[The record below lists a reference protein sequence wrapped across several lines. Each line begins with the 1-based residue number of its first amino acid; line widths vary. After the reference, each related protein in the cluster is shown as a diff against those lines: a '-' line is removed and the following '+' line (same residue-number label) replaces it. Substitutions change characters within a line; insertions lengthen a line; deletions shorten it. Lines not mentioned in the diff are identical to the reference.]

1 MREEIKK
8 LIDNVNHVI
17 RGKEDKVKLIITA
30 LLAGGNILI
39 EDVPGVGKT
48 TMAKALAMSIGG
60 IFSRIQFTPD
70 LLPADILGGSV
81 YNPKEGSFVF
91 RKGPIFSNIIL
102 ADEINRASPRTQS
115 SLLEAMNEKQ
125 VSLDSKTYKLDPP
138 FLVIA
143 TQNPVEY
150 HGTYPLP
157 EAQLDRFAVRIEMGY
172 PDAQYEAAIILERE
186 KKDPLLDLKQVIS
199 CPDIVKIQDEIKKVK
214 VEESIVQY
222 IIKISAAT
230 RADSR
235 VKLGVSTRGALMLFM
250 CARAKAYI
258 EGRGY
263 TIPEDV
269 KEMAMPVLPHRLVLN
284 TKARYSGVK
293 KENIISEILS
303 NTEIPV

>member
-1 MREEIKK
+1 
-8 LIDNVNHVI
+8 VI
-17 RGKEDKVKLIITA
+17 RGKEDKVKLIVTA

-60 IFSRIQFTPD
+60 VFSRIQFTPD

-138 FLVIA
+138 FLVVA

-172 PDAQYEAAIILERE
+172 PDTQYEAAIILERE
-186 KKDPLLDLKQVIS
+186 KEDPLLDLRQVIS
-199 CPDIVKIQDEIKKVK
+199 CADIVKIQNEVKKVK

-222 IIKISAAT
+222 IIRIANST
-230 RADSR
+230 RTDAHI
-235 VKLGVSTRGALMLFM
+235 KLGISTRGALMLFM

-258 EGRGY
+258 EGRDY
-263 TIPEDV
+263 VIPEDV

-284 TKARYSGVK
+284 TKSRYSGVK
-293 KENIISEILS
+293 KENVISEILS

>member
-8 LIDNVNHVI
+8 LMDNINHVI
-17 RGKEDKVKLIITA
+17 RGKEDRVKLIVTA

-60 IFSRIQFTPD
+60 VFSRIQFTPD

-91 RKGPIFSNIIL
+91 RKGPIFSNIVL

-125 VSLDSKTYKLDPP
+125 VSLDSRTYKLDPP
-138 FLVIA
+138 FLVVA

-172 PDAQYEAAIILERE
+172 PDTRYEAAIILERE
-186 KKDPLLDLKQVIS
+186 KEDPLLDLKQVIS
-199 CPDIVKIQDEIKKVK
+199 CADIVKIQNEVKKVK

-222 IIKISAAT
+222 IIRI
-230 RADSR
+230 ADSTR
-235 VKLGVSTRGALMLFM
+235 TDSHIKLGISTRGALMLFM

-258 EGRGY
+258 EGREY
-263 TIPEDV
+263 VIPEDV
-269 KEMAMPVLPHRLVLN
+269 KEMAMPVFPHRLVLN
-284 TKARYSGVK
+284 TKSRYSGVK
-293 KENIISEILS
+293 KENVIAEILS

>member
-8 LIDNVNHVI
+8 LMDNINHVI
-17 RGKEDKVKLIITA
+17 RGKEDRVKLIVTA

-60 IFSRIQFTPD
+60 VFSRIQFTPD

-125 VSLDSKTYKLDPP
+125 VSLDSRTYKLDPP
-138 FLVIA
+138 FLVVA

-157 EAQLDRFAVRIEMGY
+157 EAQLDRFAVKIEMGY
-172 PDAQYEAAIILERE
+172 PDTRYEAAIILERE
-186 KKDPLLDLKQVIS
+186 KEDPLLDLKQVIS
-199 CPDIVKIQDEIKKVK
+199 CSDIVKIQNEVKKVK

-222 IIKISAAT
+222 IIRI
-230 RADSR
+230 ADSSR
-235 VKLGVSTRGALMLFM
+235 TDSRIKLGISTRGALMLFM

-258 EGRGY
+258 EGREY
-263 TIPEDV
+263 VIPEDV
-269 KEMAMPVLPHRLVLN
+269 KEMAMPVFPHRLVLN

-293 KENIISEILS
+293 KENVIAEILS